1 MWGEW
6 QKGKRWQ
13 GEGGRA
19 ERSGILVDNL
29 FLKLRHNRL
38 GNIRRLATDD
48 LESRRP
54 NVKNPVVDRALMHE
68 KTPLHCNGNS
78 RFQYGRETPS
88 TAALVTISEL
98 FDKNSVQELSVG
110 WMEIALMTTWYLT
123 TIIFGSEVVRINLM
137 GRLGELRFGGSV
149 RG

>member
-19 ERSGILVDNL
+19 ETGGRLSGPSSCTLGRNPSRQSV
-29 FLKLRHNRL
+29 LKLRHKRL

-54 NVKNPVVDRALMHE
+54 NVKNAVVDRALMHE

-78 RFQYGRETPS
+78 RFQYGRETQS
-88 TAALVTISEL
+88 TAALVTISEP
-98 FDKNSVQELSVG
+98 FDKSTSAV
-110 WMEIALMTTWYLT
+110 
-123 TIIFGSEVVRINLM
+123 
-137 GRLGELRFGGSV
+137 
-149 RG
+149 